1 MASGKYVDNIS
12 HAASYECLS
21 MFILLQYLLFYMDQG
36 HYFQGF
42 IGSTCLFI
50 PHSKVKVIL
59 TRLYWIYLFIYTTF
73 KGQGHNYKALL
84 DLHVY
89 LYHIQRYWSYFYSY
103 VYLC

>member
-50 PHSKVKVIL
+50 PHSKVKVII

-73 KGQGHNYKALL
+73 KGIGHTFIHTCTFVNVTQSNMFQVFLVVSRSRSL
-84 DLHVY
+84 
-89 LYHIQRYWSYFYSY
+89 
-103 VYLC
+103 